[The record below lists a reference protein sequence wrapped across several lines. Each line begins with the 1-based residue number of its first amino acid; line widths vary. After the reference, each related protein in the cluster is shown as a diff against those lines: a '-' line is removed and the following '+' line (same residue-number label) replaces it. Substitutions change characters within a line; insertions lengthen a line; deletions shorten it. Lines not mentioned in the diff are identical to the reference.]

1 MLTPEL
7 TGYTN
12 LRLMELVASFFHHY
26 ADVVARLG
34 MHALKLHDIEPAQD
48 YTLFCSDVYII
59 RLNVKPGLQAQNA
72 SGRSAFVLD
81 DARVVTLETY
91 SVLSSRIAEGWKKGD
106 PITSEMHARLHDTR
120 RQLSDEHASLHASAA
135 KMGHYG
141 AFFLVVEVVGN
152 LSAPRFFTIKS
163 RAKCKPFA
171 GWKLALREI
180 IALGKGSKGVPLLLS
195 EEVMSRLEK

>member
-91 SVLSSRIAEGWKKGD
+91 SVLSSRIAEECKEGD
-106 PITSEMHARLHDTR
+106 PVGSCPTNMHRF
-120 RQLSDEHASLHASAA
+120 
-135 KMGHYG
+135 M
-141 AFFLVVEVVGN
+141 LVPPKWAN
-152 LSAPRFFTIKS
+152 TAPTLWWS
-163 RAKCKPFA
+163 
-171 GWKLALREI
+171 KLAT
-180 IALGKGSKGVPLLLS
+180 
-195 EEVMSRLEK
+195 